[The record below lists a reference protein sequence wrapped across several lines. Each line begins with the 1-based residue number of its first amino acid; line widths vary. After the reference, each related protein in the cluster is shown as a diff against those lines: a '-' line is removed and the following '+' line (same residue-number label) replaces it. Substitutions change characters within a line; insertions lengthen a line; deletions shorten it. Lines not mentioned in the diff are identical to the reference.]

1 MGPLPEAKLGE
12 VGGRQGRQTPSS
24 VCASFRRNDLVT
36 QRDTKRGAWIHA
48 CVCVHILPQNL
59 EDQLKPRATEAP
71 SPDFQTKCS
80 RARQVPFIFIVPE
93 DGGRDVIAVLTE
105 DLCAPGSQ
113 KEMLGSK
120 GGAPGAQVS
129 SKDPGSHC
137 QLWMKERHPHSHVLG
152 STGHT
157 GQYVC
162 WLAFNCQLDAI

>member
-1 MGPLPEAKLGE
+1 MAGREGKPLAVFAPLLREMIWLLREIPRGVHGYTRA
-12 VGGRQGRQTPSS
+12 S
-24 VCASFRRNDLVT
+24 VCM
-36 QRDTKRGAWIHA
+36 
-48 CVCVHILPQNL
+48 CVHILPQNL
-59 EDQLKPRATEAP
+59 EEDQLKPRATEAP
-71 SPDFQTKCS
+71 SPDLQTKCS
-80 RARQVPFIFIVPE
+80 RAWQVPFIFIVPE

-129 SKDPGSHC
+129 SKDPGSHG
-137 QLWMKERHPHSHVLG
+137 QLWMKERHLHSHVLG